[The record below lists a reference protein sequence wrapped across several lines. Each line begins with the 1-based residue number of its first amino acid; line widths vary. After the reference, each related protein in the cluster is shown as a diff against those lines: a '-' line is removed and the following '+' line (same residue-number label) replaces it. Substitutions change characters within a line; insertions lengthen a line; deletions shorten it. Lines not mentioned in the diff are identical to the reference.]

1 MGNSQAMVETG
12 SMEIAMTA
20 PGKGESR
27 SLLDLAALG
36 SMAMQHRRN
45 VSRSLAEALDMATVN
60 ENIARSCNYTLPA
73 RKGQDADM
81 KGPSVRLA
89 EIMQNAWGNI
99 VASTDSVEEHEK
111 HVIIRGWVVDAEKMN
126 GYQGIVRRQIWGKNG
141 RYGEEMIAKTVQAGQ
156 SILYRN
162 LMFRCIP
169 RAFVNEVYDAA
180 MTKALG
186 GAKTLEQRRVAMLK
200 WWTDNGASEGQI
212 LEYLGVRQVAEITM
226 EMVEEMAGLF
236 TAVKNK
242 DCTVEEALHKP
253 TREPGEE
260 PPDDSLPG
268 MGDGPPVP
276 EALKRVREK

>member
-1 MGNSQAMVETG
+1 MDNGTG
-12 SMEIAMTA
+12 TALMEAPSMEIAMTQ
-20 PGKGESR
+20 PSQGQSR

-36 SMAMQHRRN
+36 SMAMQHRRSVKN
-45 VSRSLAEALDMATVN
+45 SLNDALAMATVN

-73 RKGQDADM
+73 RKGMDAEM

-126 GYQGIVRRQIWGKNG
+126 GYQGIVRRQIWGKYG

-169 RAFVNEVYDAA
+169 RAFVMEVYDAA
-180 MTKALG
+180 MTAALG
-186 GAKTLEQRRVAMLK
+186 GAKSLEQRRTALMK
-200 WWTDNGASEGQI
+200 WWTDNGASEKMVLDFLKI
-212 LEYLGVRQVAEITM
+212 RQVGEITM
-226 EMVEEMAGLF
+226 DMVEEMAGLF

-242 DCTVEEALHKP
+242 DCTVEEALFRAP
-253 TREPGEE
+253 AREPGEE
-260 PPDDSLPG
+260 
-268 MGDGPPVP
+268 
-276 EALKRVREK
+276 